1 MWQGTCPNDFAWA
14 ILIQHHTD
22 ERPDSSPWCWQDF
35 RVRAQLLEDRLMTV
49 NSENQRLHAEYA
61 RMPETSAGKTLAER
75 RRRAEVEASL
85 ESNTKEASNIRLQLK
100 RLNAQCG

>member
-1 MWQGTCPNDFAWA
+1 MKSILRISRRLTC
-14 ILIQHHTD
+14 L
-22 ERPDSSPWCWQDF
+22 SMVQDY
-35 RVRAQLLEDRLMTV
+35 RIHAQLLEHRLMTV

-85 ESNTKEASNIRLQLK
+85 DSNTKEASNIRLQLK
-100 RLNAQCG
+100 RLSAQYG